1 MFTGIIEQTGQ
12 IKEIQIS
19 GTNKTFWVQSPFSE
33 ELKIDQSVSHDGVC
47 LTVDAIENGLHRVT
61 AINETLQKTNLNHWQ
76 TGSIINLE
84 RCLPMNGRIDGHI
97 VQGHVDTTATCKIIA
112 EKNGSW
118 ELTFEFDPS
127 FAALII
133 EKGSIAI
140 NGVSLT
146 LYNVS
151 NNAFNVSIIPYT
163 YNHTNISK
171 LIIEDKVNIEF
182 DMIGKYVNRFQMI
195 NKEK

>member
-1 MFTGIIEQTGQ
+1 MFTGIIEQIGQ

-19 GTNKTFWVQSPFSE
+19 GTNKIFWVQSPFSE

-140 NGVSLT
+140 NGISLT

-151 NNAFNVSIIPYT
+151 NNTFNVSIIPYT

-182 DMIGKYVNRFQMI
+182 DMIGKCVNRFQMI

>member
-1 MFTGIIEQTGQ
+1 MFTGIIEQAGQ

>member
-1 MFTGIIEQTGQ
+1 MFTGIIEQAGQ

-19 GTNKTFWVQSPFSE
+19 GTNKIFWVQSPFSE

-133 EKGSIAI
+133 EKGSLAI
-140 NGVSLT
+140 NGISLT

-151 NNAFNVSIIPYT
+151 NNTFNVSIIPYT

>member
-1 MFTGIIEQTGQ
+1 MFTGIIEQAGQ

-19 GTNKTFWVQSPFSE
+19 GTNKIFWVQSPFSE

-97 VQGHVDTTATCKIIA
+97 VQGHVDTTATCKIIT

-140 NGVSLT
+140 NGISLT

>member
-1 MFTGIIEQTGQ
+1 MFTGIIEQAGQ

-19 GTNKTFWVQSPFSE
+19 GTNKIFWVQSPFSE

-151 NNAFNVSIIPYT
+151 NNTFNVSIIPYT

>member
-19 GTNKTFWVQSPFSE
+19 GTNKIFLVQSPFSA
-33 ELKIDQSVSHDGVC
+33 ELKIDQSISHDGVC

-61 AINETLQKTNLNHWQ
+61 AIHETLQKTNLNHWQ

-118 ELTFEFDPS
+118 EFTFEFDPS
-127 FAALII
+127 FASLII

-140 NGVSLT
+140 NGISLT
-146 LYNVS
+146 L
-151 NNAFNVSIIPYT
+151 FNVGNNTFNVAIIPYT

>member
-1 MFTGIIEQTGQ
+1 MFTGIIEQAGQ

-19 GTNKTFWVQSPFSE
+19 GTNKIFWVQSPFSE

>member
-1 MFTGIIEQTGQ
+1 MFTGIIEQAGQ

-19 GTNKTFWVQSPFSE
+19 GTNKIFWVQSPFSE

-140 NGVSLT
+140 NGISLT

-151 NNAFNVSIIPYT
+151 NNTFNVSIIPYT